1 MFLFQIN
8 ILSQSSFPSERAKR
22 DYEEIISLYP
32 NFLVSHFPESIND
45 SKFANHGLLFPR
57 GRYLSYIHL
66 MIPYGDE
73 EIGPLREA
81 VASKAKGIYSFGDS
95 CLILPYNYEK
105 FEMIKSDSI
114 RNIPFANMLPV
125 PNFHSWLYDFPPAF
139 YKEAVIYLLDAEKGR
154 FLSDDCLSRSGVGL
168 PEEWLH
174 GYTKGFILYKNYV
187 IYWLEVW

>member
-57 GRYLSYIHL
+57 GRYLCYIHL

-73 EIGPLREA
+73 EIGPL
-81 VASKAKGIYSFGDS
+81 
-95 CLILPYNYEK
+95 
-105 FEMIKSDSI
+105 
-114 RNIPFANMLPV
+114 
-125 PNFHSWLYDFPPAF
+125 
-139 YKEAVIYLLDAEKGR
+139 
-154 FLSDDCLSRSGVGL
+154 
-168 PEEWLH
+168 
-174 GYTKGFILYKNYV
+174 
-187 IYWLEVW
+187 